1 MPFYLLPRS
10 YSEVTYLNH
19 TESDTYFHSIN
30 WQHRLVAGL
39 GRSVQ
44 LQSQSRSISLTSRS
58 TTMPFYLLPASYSE
72 VTYYNHTESDT
83 YFHSINW
90 RVG

>member
-1 MPFYLLPRS
+1 MLPFYLLPQS

-30 WQHRLVAGL
+30 W
-39 GRSVQ
+39 
-44 LQSQSRSISLTSRS
+44 
-58 TTMPFYLLPASYSE
+58 
-72 VTYYNHTESDT
+72 
-83 YFHSINW
+83 